1 MLLDKKCQFFL
12 YLDLVKIRLKKTRR
26 NNCVKEKK
34 KTSFNHKKKLFQS
47 SPNRIFPRGLTHAFG
62 PKIVYVD
69 LVKIRLEIMVTDFL
83 QEKRNLFGL

>member
-1 MLLDKKCQFFL
+1 MT
-12 YLDLVKIRLKKTRR
+12 I
-26 NNCVKEKK
+26 
-34 KTSFNHKKKLFQS
+34 KKKLFQS

-69 LVKIRLEIMVTDFL
+69 LVKIRLEIMLTDFL